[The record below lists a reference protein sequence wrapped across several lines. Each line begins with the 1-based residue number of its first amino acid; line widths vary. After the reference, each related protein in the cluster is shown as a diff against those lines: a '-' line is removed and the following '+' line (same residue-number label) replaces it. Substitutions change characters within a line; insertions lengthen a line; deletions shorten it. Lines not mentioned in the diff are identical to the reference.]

1 MQDMRIVFMG
11 TPDFAVPSL
20 RRLAEA
26 GYGPVAVVTAP
37 DKPRGRGRRIHP
49 TPVKEE
55 AQRLGIKTI
64 LQPASLHDPAFAK
77 AVRRLA
83 PDLIV
88 VVAFRIL
95 PPDVFRIARKGAFN
109 LHGSLLPKY
118 RGAAPIHR
126 AVMAGETQTG
136 VSTFFLR
143 EAVDTGNVILQR
155 TMSIGPDE
163 TTGEVHDRMMAM
175 GAEVVVE
182 TVRCID
188 RGQVEVHSQND
199 EEATPAPRIRKEDA
213 RIVWDRPA
221 HQVHNGIRGLS
232 PHPGAWTCDGE
243 NMVKIYRTH
252 IADSGREG
260 GAQGMPGQ
268 VTDVSDRLV
277 VACGEGAVEL
287 LELQQEGRRRL
298 PAMDFLRGHALPVG
312 HLFK

>member
-20 RRLAEA
+20 RRLAES

-37 DKPRGRGRRIHP
+37 DKPWGRGRRIRP

-55 AQRLGIKTI
+55 AQRLGIETI
-64 LQPASLHDPAFAK
+64 LQPASLHDPTFAK

-95 PPDVFRIARKGAFN
+95 PPEVFRIARKGAFN

-118 RGAAPIHR
+118 RGPAPIHR
-126 AVMAGETQTG
+126 AVMAGEAQTG

-143 EAVDTGNVILQR
+143 ETVDTGNVILQKI
-155 TMSIGPDE
+155 MPIGLDE
-163 TTGEVHDRMMAM
+163 TTGEVHDRMMAI
-175 GAEVVVE
+175 GAEAVVE
-182 TVRCID
+182 TVQRID
-188 RGQVEVHSQND
+188 RGQVEVHPQND
-199 EEATPAPRIRKEDA
+199 EEATPAPRIRKEDT
-213 RIVWDRPA
+213 RIVWNRPA
-221 HQVHNGIRGLS
+221 YRVHNGIRGLS
-232 PHPGAWTCDGE
+232 PHPGAWTYDGE
-243 NMVKIYRTH
+243 SIVKIYRTH
-252 IADSGREG
+252 VADSGRERG
-260 GAQGMPGQ
+260 VQSMPGQ
-268 VTDVSDRLV
+268 VTEVSDRLV
-277 VACGEGAVEL
+277 VACGEGAVEV